1 MRNPI
6 KQQFKEMTL
15 NPSGVRD
22 IARVLHVS
30 PTSSMIQELKKLC
43 PSNQSNRNSGNGLPP
58 EQVEGDV
65 VRVEEAA
72 EFGVAE
78 SELAEMWNYVGSKK
92 NPHWLGTTIDRSTG
106 QVLADVFSRHQDEV
120 FFQLKK
126 LLLELGIKHYCTN
139 GWGAVR
145 RDIY

>member
-1 MRNPI
+1 MRNPTYPGGTRQV

-22 IARVLHVS
+22 IARVLHLS
-30 PTSSMIQELKKLC
+30 PTSSGIQELKKIVPLK
-43 PSNQSNRNSGNGLPP
+43 PVKQKLWQWPKH
-58 EQVEGDV
+58 EQVEGDI

-78 SELAEMWNYVGSKK
+78 SELAEMWSYVGSKK
-92 NPHWLGTTIDRSTG
+92 NSHCLGTTIDRSTG

-126 LLLELGIKHYCTN
+126 LLLELGIKHYCTD
-139 GWGAVR
+139 G
-145 RDIY
+145 